1 MTPRD
6 LPDKTLQLPK
16 GFSRSLPLFALYKKN
31 RRDLLMVPGIN
42 LRITLPENQ
51 ESTRNVPLAEPE
63 VLAMVNFDES
73 LGRQNR
79 TRHYRR

>member
-1 MTPRD
+1 
-6 LPDKTLQLPK
+6 
-16 GFSRSLPLFALYKKN
+16 
-31 RRDLLMVPGIN
+31 MVPGVSLGVI
-42 LRITLPENQ
+42 LPENQ
-51 ESTRNVPLAEPE
+51 ELTRNVPLAEPK

>member
-1 MTPRD
+1 MTPHD

-16 GFSRSLPLFALYKKN
+16 GFRSLPLFALHKKH
-31 RRDLLMVPGIN
+31 RRDLLTVPGIS
-42 LRITLPENQ
+42 LGITLPGNQ
-51 ESTRNVPLAEPE
+51 ELTQNVPLAEPK

>member
-16 GFSRSLPLFALYKKN
+16 GFRSLPLFALYKKH
-31 RRDLLMVPGIN
+31 RRDLLMVPVISLG
-42 LRITLPENQ
+42 ITLPENQ
-51 ESTRNVPLAEPE
+51 ELTRNVPLAEPKT
-63 VLAMVNFDES
+63 MVNFDES

>member
-16 GFSRSLPLFALYKKN
+16 GFRSLSLFALYKKH
-31 RRDLLMVPGIN
+31 RRELLMVAGII
-42 LRITLPENQ
+42 LSVTLPENQ
-51 ESTRNVPLAEPE
+51 ESTRNVLLAEPK

-73 LGRQNR
+73 LARQNR

>member
-1 MTPRD
+1 
-6 LPDKTLQLPK
+6 
-16 GFSRSLPLFALYKKN
+16 
-31 RRDLLMVPGIN
+31 MVPGIN
-42 LRITLPENQ
+42 WRVTLPENQ
-51 ESTRNVPLAEPE
+51 ESTRNVLLAEPK